1 MPFTPPRTSLHF
13 YPKDTSP
20 KTGLALSAT
29 QTAVGVLA
37 YFAAAIGCLAA
48 VISLWYKLRQR
59 RHRRGDLYELEAV
72 TSRYVPLLDSTNIVN
87 GVSLHMLAI
96 PITLNDAI
104 KITIYRR
111 KIVDEVG
118 DHVELSIVMESR

>member
-1 MPFTPPRTSLHF
+1 MPFTPPITSLHF

-48 VISLWYKLRQR
+48 VISVWLKYRRR
-59 RHRRGDLYELEAV
+59 RHRRGDLYELEAM
-72 TSRYVPLLDSTNIVN
+72 TSRYVPLSRQRKDSERCLIVN
-87 GVSLHMLAI
+87 VSYSNH
-96 PITLNDAI
+96 T
-104 KITIYRR
+104 
-111 KIVDEVG
+111 
-118 DHVELSIVMESR
+118 